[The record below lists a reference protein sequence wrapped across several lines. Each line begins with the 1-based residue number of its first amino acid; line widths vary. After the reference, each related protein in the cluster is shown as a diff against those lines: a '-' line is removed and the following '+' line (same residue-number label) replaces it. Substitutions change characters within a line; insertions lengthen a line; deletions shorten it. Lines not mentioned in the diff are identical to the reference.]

1 MHEKIVLTGVVVR
14 GNQLGRTIGFPTAN
28 LIPGVDEVLSVNNG
42 VYAARVKID
51 DRMYDGMANIGIR
64 PTLDQHTLTIEVH
77 IFDFSEDLYDQ
88 IISIYFYD
96 FIRPERKFSGLD
108 ELKFQLGKDK
118 ITIRDLLSGRVQTD
132 TYTQ

>member
-1 MHEKIVLTGVVVR
+1 MHETFVLTGAVVR

-28 LIPGVDEVLSVNNG
+28 LIPGEDKVLSINNG

-51 DRMYDGMANIGIR
+51 DKMYDGMANIGIR
-64 PTLDQHTLTIEVH
+64 PTLDQHTLTVEVH

-88 IISIYFYD
+88 TISIFFYD
-96 FIRPERKFSGLD
+96 FIRPERKFSSLD